1 MIKKIAFFI
10 FIFCLYSALYQ
21 QATCLSQ
28 PADKIIILNL
38 HWHNNTIQL
47 NSRHFATGI
56 FKKKRAVS
64 GYTPFLYRVLSRHE
78 AVIDEGYFEV
88 PRTLHFDFTADG
100 NEEMSGGRLDRQET
114 DFVVKIPAYE
124 NPSKILFYQLKNN
137 HEAKALFNT
146 SIANE
151 TPGEIIGEVNLQ

>member
-1 MIKKIAFFI
+1 M
-10 FIFCLYSALYQ
+10 
-21 QATCLSQ
+21 
-28 PADKIIILNL
+28 
-38 HWHNNTIQL
+38 
-47 NSRHFATGI
+47 
-56 FKKKRAVS
+56 
-64 GYTPFLYRVLSRHE
+64 
-78 AVIDEGYFEV
+78 

-124 NPSKILFYQLKNN
+124 NSSKILFYQLKNN